1 MESDI
6 VYKTCSKCK
15 ETKPVGE
22 FHKNRSRVD
31 GYAHR
36 CKLCVKQYQI
46 DNAKAIAKYN
56 KQYQIDNAKAIAEN
70 KKQYRIDNAKA
81 IKQYRIDN
89 AKAIA
94 ENKKQYRIDNAKAIA
109 EYKKQYQIDN
119 AKAIAENNKQY
130 RIDNATAIAEYKK
143 QYQIDNAKAI
153 AEREKQYF
161 KSPSG
166 RKAGKAARQNRR
178 ARKKKAEG
186 RITKIVIQQIE
197 ESNILK
203 YGELTCVYCGVVVH
217 NNYHLEHKIPL
228 ARGGD
233 NTIENLTI
241 TCPTCNMRKHTRT
254 DEEFLVLLQ
263 EENTKGDKK

>member
-56 KQYQIDNAKAIAEN
+56 KQYQIDNAKVIAEN

-81 IKQYRIDN
+81 IKQYR
-89 AKAIA
+89 
-94 ENKKQYRIDNAKAIA
+94 
-109 EYKKQYQIDN
+109 IDN